1 MYTPLV
7 LPFAPDEKDLTAYKV
22 YGSIIALGII
32 WGQHHLPLSPFFL
45 LYLLHGF
52 NSITDISL
60 IRAMA
65 PEMGHRLSSWPPPTI
80 TVDGQSELQLQVG
93 CDPMNMIFE
102 HFSHIQV
109 CFLYLQFSGDWLLW
123 QPVHLR
129 RLSPDACTMF
139 EHQIIGAYL
148 FGTQDIK
155 DKPEHPLVVA
165 FKSGFESIFTFAP
178 SEVSITSVSVSIS
191 FLTLA
196 PFLLTSISSL
206 AMSKLQNLLLLECV
220 LVAEFLRP
228 CKLYP

>member
-1 MYTPLV
+1 
-7 LPFAPDEKDLTAYKV
+7 
-22 YGSIIALGII
+22 
-32 WGQHHLPLSPFFL
+32 
-45 LYLLHGF
+45 
-52 NSITDISL
+52 
-60 IRAMA
+60 
-65 PEMGHRLSSWPPPTI
+65 
-80 TVDGQSELQLQVG
+80 
-93 CDPMNMIFE
+93 
-102 HFSHIQV
+102 
-109 CFLYLQFSGDWLLW
+109 
-123 QPVHLR
+123 
-129 RLSPDACTMF
+129 MF

>member
-1 MYTPLV
+1 VLDSGEGVRDGPVRSAWEALLKLITSNSQHWLAIGDDMYTPLV

-109 CFLYLQFSGDWLLW
+109 CFLYLQFSGD
-123 QPVHLR
+123 
-129 RLSPDACTMF
+129 
-139 EHQIIGAYL
+139 
-148 FGTQDIK
+148 
-155 DKPEHPLVVA
+155 
-165 FKSGFESIFTFAP
+165 
-178 SEVSITSVSVSIS
+178 
-191 FLTLA
+191 
-196 PFLLTSISSL
+196 
-206 AMSKLQNLLLLECV
+206 
-220 LVAEFLRP
+220 
-228 CKLYP
+228 